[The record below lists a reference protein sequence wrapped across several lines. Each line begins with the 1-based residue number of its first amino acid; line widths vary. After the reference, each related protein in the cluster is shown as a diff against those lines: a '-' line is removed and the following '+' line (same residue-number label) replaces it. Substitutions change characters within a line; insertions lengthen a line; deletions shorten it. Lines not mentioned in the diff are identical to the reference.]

1 MKDGLSNIIRKYF
14 IEWNPN
20 RKLILSST
28 SIVGNDKN
36 VANYFKDKFGLD
48 LSFKVIKSNN
58 FMSKGQLIKDLTI
71 NKYDSED
78 GNFDKRFKILLKL
91 FTPSLMNRKRQTIIS
106 CSEANINLIKS
117 QFNSKRIKYALI
129 ANCNFF

>member
-1 MKDGLSNIIRKYF
+1 MKKYF
-14 IEWNPN
+14 IEWNAN

-28 SIVGNDKN
+28 SIVGNDRN

-48 LSFKVIKSNN
+48 FSFQVIKSNN
-58 FMSKGQLIKDLTI
+58 FMNKKQLLKDLII

-78 GNFDKRFKILLKL
+78 GGFEKRFKILLKL
-91 FTPSLMNRKRQTIIS
+91 FAPSLIDRKRQTIIS
-106 CSEANINLIKS
+106 CSEANINLIKA

-129 ANCNFF
+129 ANCNSS